1 MKESFMQHSER
12 ENNLFHRLAG
22 KAGLLGG
29 VLMAFLIAGCGGST
43 TKQTSTTTS
52 TPQTYFAPYVAGT
65 TYYYGTSASLETPL
79 TYTMDDTAG
88 AGTFS
93 QTAYGLPSVPGS
105 QVLNAG
111 VLSVGQSGLR
121 NLSME
126 TYYVSNNNV
135 NAAYIAETYIPF
147 QPAFALELA
156 DQTGGLVQ
164 LHGQPVAPLV
174 AATQCPNFTTSQ
186 TYQFLTIPSPLRT
199 AGTAGGGTSWDP
211 TAETAYGSVDIS
223 SSGST
228 VTLKNINQYILPSEG
243 GTAISGSS
251 SATGA
256 CGSTSYGYITDV
268 PGQLV
273 ITDPGNG
280 QIVPAQAKIGIGA
293 NSGLLVEDDNATGQ
307 LVSTSG
313 KTVSPYNKTLGAG
326 TGTVGLLKPSSA
338 LSTSAVIGAQ
348 YLGFIYGA
356 GVYNLNPGLAN
367 SSGWTS
373 HLASFNYSSTS
384 SGCASLAA
392 QTGPLSNG
400 IYGGDYTN
408 DDPTTYTSS
417 NCDFAIDLGAAQ
429 TSNGLYTNA
438 TVWMGANYAA
448 NTTGKAYS
456 FKAVAIAGQIDKK
469 NAIFVLGV
477 DSTQP
482 WAIYLL
488 QSN

>member
-1 MKESFMQHSER
+1 MQHSEL
-12 ENNLFHRLAG
+12 ENNVFPRFAG

-79 TYTMDDTAG
+79 TYTMDDAG
-88 AGTFS
+88 GTFS
-93 QTAYGLPSVPGS
+93 QTAYGLSGTPGS

-111 VLSVGQSGLR
+111 VFSVGQSGLR

-126 TYYVSNNNV
+126 TYYVSNGNV
-135 NAAYIAETYIPF
+135 DAAYIAETYTPF
-147 QPAFALELA
+147 QPAFAVELA

-174 AATQCPNFTTSQ
+174 AATECPNFTTAQ
-186 TYQFLTIPSPLRT
+186 TYQFLTIPAPLST
-199 AGTAGGGTSWDP
+199 TVSANNNVISWDP

-228 VTLKNINQYILPSEG
+228 VTLDKISQFILPSEG
-243 GTAISGSS
+243 GTKVSTAPS

-256 CGSTSYGYITDV
+256 CGSTSYGNITV
-268 PGQLV
+268 TPGQLV

-280 QIVPAQAKIGIGA
+280 QIVPPQAKIGIGV
-293 NSGLLVEDDNATGQ
+293 NSGFLMEDDQATGT

-313 KTVSPYNKTLGAG
+313 VAVSPYNNTLGAG
-326 TGTVGLLKPSSA
+326 TGAVGLPKPSSDI
-338 LSTSAVIGAQ
+338 TSAVVGAQ

-356 GVYNLNPGLAN
+356 GEVN
-367 SSGWTS
+367 SKSTVVVPWSS
-373 HLASFNYSSTS
+373 HLASFSYSSAS
-384 SGCASLAA
+384 SGCTSFAA
-392 QTGPLSNG
+392 QITAQGGTPANP

-417 NCDFAIDLGAAQ
+417 NCNFAIDLGAAQ

>member
-1 MKESFMQHSER
+1 MQHSEPG
-12 ENNLFHRLAG
+12 NNLFSRLAS

-52 TPQTYFAPYVAGT
+52 SPQTYFAPYVAGT
-65 TYYYGTSASLETPL
+65 TYYNGSSASLSVPL
-79 TYTMDDTAG
+79 TYTVDDT

-93 QTAYGLPSVPGS
+93 QTAYGLSGVTGS

-111 VLSVGQSGLR
+111 ILSVGQSGLR

-135 NAAYIAETYIPF
+135 NVAYIAETYTPF
-147 QPAFALELA
+147 EPAFAVELA

-174 AATQCPNFTTSQ
+174 AATECPNFTTAQ
-186 TYQFLTIPSPLRT
+186 TYQFLTIPAPQLMSST
-199 AGTAGGGTSWDP
+199 YGVGIAWDP
-211 TAETAYGSVDIS
+211 TTETAYGSVDIS
-223 SSGST
+223 SSGSA
-228 VTLKNINQYILPSEG
+228 VTFKNINQFTLPSEG
-243 GTAISGSS
+243 GTQVSTAPS

-256 CGSTSYGYITDV
+256 CGSTSYGNITV
-268 PGQLV
+268 APGELV

-280 QIVPAQAKIGIGA
+280 QTVPAQAKIGIGA
-293 NSGLLVEDDNATGQ
+293 NSGLLVEDDAATG
-307 LVSTSG
+307 VAATS
-313 KTVSPYNKTLGAG
+313 YNNTLGAG
-326 TGTVGLLKPSSA
+326 SGAVGLPKPSSDIT
-338 LSTSAVIGAQ
+338 STVIGAQ
-348 YLGFIYGA
+348 YLGFIYAAGA
-356 GVYNLNPGLAN
+356 QPLH
-367 SSGWTS
+367 SGSALWSS
-373 HLASFNYSSTS
+373 HLSSFSYSSAS
-384 SGCASLAA
+384 SGCTSFAA
-392 QTGPLSNG
+392 QTGALSNG

-408 DDPTTYTSS
+408 DDPTTYPSS
-417 NCDFAIDLGAAQ
+417 NCDFAIDLGATQ

-438 TVWMGANYAA
+438 TVWIGANYAGNIA
-448 NTTGKAYS
+448 KTTYHFS
-456 FKAVAIAGQIDKK
+456 AVAIAGQIDKK

-477 DSTQP
+477 DPTQP